1 MQLKNGAGFIIKDEK
16 KNVVDAPVQNRAIEY
31 DLIVRDYNKVI
42 SLDPGFVYAYYN
54 RANVYSVQKNYKA
67 ALADYDEAIK
77 LAPEFADAY
86 YNRAMIYLITGKTEL
101 ARADLSKAGELGKY
115 ESYNLLKR
123 LSD

>member
-1 MQLKNGAGFIIKDEK
+1 MKNGAGFVIKNDQK
-16 KNVVDAPVQNRAIEY
+16 AVVEAPVQNRAIEY

>member
-1 MQLKNGAGFIIKDEK
+1 M
-16 KNVVDAPVQNRAIEY
+16 
-31 DLIVRDYNKVI
+31 
-42 SLDPGFVYAYYN
+42 DPGFVYAYYN